1 MITICAFTIGAICGF
16 MAFAL
21 LVANEDDDD

>member
-1 MITICAFTIGAICGF
+1 MITICAFAIGAICGF

-21 LVANEDDDD
+21 LAANEDDDD